1 MDCGDCLERLYE
13 YLDKELS
20 ERDVT
25 VVKQHLDDCEGC
37 NDHFVFEARFIKK
50 VHDACAGDR
59 APSEL
64 RERIVLR
71 LREG

>member
-1 MDCGDCLERLYE
+1 MDCGDCLERLYQ
-13 YLDKELS
+13 YLDRELS
-20 ERDVT
+20 ESELG
-25 VVKQHLDDCEGC
+25 VVKQHLDDCAGC
-37 NDHFVFEARFIKK
+37 TGHFVFEQRFIER

-59 APSEL
+59 APIEL

>member
-1 MDCGDCLERLYE
+1 MDCDDCLERLYQ

-20 ERDVT
+20 EGDVT
-25 VVKQHLDDCEGC
+25 VVKQHLEDCEGC
-37 NDHFVFEARFIKK
+37 SGHFVFEAHFIKK
-50 VHDACAGDR
+50 VRDACSGDR
-59 APSEL
+59 APSTL